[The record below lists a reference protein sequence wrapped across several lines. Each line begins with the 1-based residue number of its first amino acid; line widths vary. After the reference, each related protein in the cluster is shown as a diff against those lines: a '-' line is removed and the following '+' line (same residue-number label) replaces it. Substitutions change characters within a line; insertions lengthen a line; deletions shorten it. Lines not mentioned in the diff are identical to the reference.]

1 MSESI
6 TVAIIGTGE
15 MGTAI
20 GRRLRERGARVITSL
35 VGRGA
40 ASAKRVASA
49 GLEVA
54 GDDDALV
61 GDASLV
67 LSIIP
72 PGNAL
77 AAASAIAPAL
87 HRAKSDPAFVDCNAV
102 APETVRQIAAVIAPT
117 GRAFIDASIMGG
129 PPSSA
134 LNAANRDPRIYASGP
149 DAARLTTLRDFG
161 LDIAPMDGPVGAAS
175 ALKMCYA
182 GIGKGLTAL
191 GAVLIEAAAREGLS
205 EALRAEL
212 QHSQPTL
219 LDWLTRRVPDMM
231 PKAYRWIAE
240 MEEISSFL
248 GTEKP
253 GGIMFEGAA
262 RLFEGIAADFEN
274 GGRDS
279 QVAAQA
285 AKFFAGGKKG

>member
-117 GRAFIDASIMGG
+117 GRAF
-129 PPSSA
+129 
-134 LNAANRDPRIYASGP
+134 
-149 DAARLTTLRDFG
+149 
-161 LDIAPMDGPVGAAS
+161 
-175 ALKMCYA
+175 
-182 GIGKGLTAL
+182 
-191 GAVLIEAAAREGLS
+191 
-205 EALRAEL
+205 
-212 QHSQPTL
+212 
-219 LDWLTRRVPDMM
+219 
-231 PKAYRWIAE
+231 
-240 MEEISSFL
+240 
-248 GTEKP
+248 
-253 GGIMFEGAA
+253 
-262 RLFEGIAADFEN
+262 
-274 GGRDS
+274 
-279 QVAAQA
+279 
-285 AKFFAGGKKG
+285 